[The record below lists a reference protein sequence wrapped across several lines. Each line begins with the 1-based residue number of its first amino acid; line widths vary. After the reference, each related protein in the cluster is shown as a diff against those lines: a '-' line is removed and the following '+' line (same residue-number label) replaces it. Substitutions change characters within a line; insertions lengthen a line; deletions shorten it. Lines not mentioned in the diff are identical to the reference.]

1 MSQSSISPQ
10 VSPTSLFERRGVQ
23 APIKLRIPK
32 NANSTAAAAAVKAL
46 SSCLSG
52 EKSSASAAVGPSVE
66 LDNFN
71 IVSAPAPPPLQT
83 ATTTDSDFVLRDY
96 MYSNS
101 NSTRRGSV
109 TSLHSAK
116 YSVNS
121 LLEDADPRDRNTL
134 EKLFVLMDRLS
145 LEIQFDLNR

>member
-1 MSQSSISPQ
+1 MSQSSIAPQ
-10 VSPTSLFERRGVQ
+10 VPPASLFERRGVQ

-46 SSCLSG
+46 SSCLTG
-52 EKSSASAAVGPSVE
+52 EKSSASAAVGASVE

-71 IVSAPAPPPLQT
+71 IGSAPAPLQT
-83 ATTTDSDFVLRDY
+83 ATTTESDFVLREY
-96 MYSNS
+96 MYSNP